1 LAQYIEIRWIL
12 CDPATRRI
20 SEVSACSCSPCE
32 KAMTVVGP
40 VRSLCQHA
48 EVQQSSH
55 GSGEE
60 LGGLNRAT
68 FVDKRWENA
77 VAYLRANGLATQDA
91 VRDILREGAQS
102 FGSWRLADASLA
114 SLVHQVLGEGSGAVS
129 PGLESWVA
137 QSRIAAVAPLGRKK
151 TVDLH
156 LARRLTIN
164 GQELDDAQADEDPRF
179 RGMAGGKGQ
188 NGRRADVMEDWVG
201 VVDAITLRRFK
212 WALALLL
219 AVASFVY
226 GIWVVFVKYV
236 GILDLFTWPI
246 IFARAGGMGTAIITG
261 LMYLTMA
268 KTLMKQFYR
277 VLDVNSKMLMVL
289 DGHKDVHIFLAR
301 CLVVTAAVHVVAHLL
316 STVPALR
323 YGSAAELNAVIACAS
338 RDAKLANMPSFAWL
352 QWPACPLSTGQMG
365 WSVLFQSTPG
375 VSGLVLVALL
385 LLLGWTGRARARH
398 SDFDRF
404 WYAHNAVLLAWPV
417 TMFVH
422 GSNQWIGVGFPL
434 VAFTATL
441 PIGLY
446 LVDRVGR
453 LLRFYVFGGAVGI
466 AHAVIRPGKGGGPS
480 GALTNLAITK
490 PTGLWTFAPGMY
502 AFVNMPDYAPNQWH
516 PFTICSGKY
525 DEHVEFIIAGVGDW
539 TQELAS
545 RCLDAQDGSAPLPR
559 VRLDG
564 PYAAPAQSALSRPIL
579 VAVGAGVGITPFL
592 SLMSSL
598 ISLIEDSSE
607 AEERALPLKEAHFFW
622 MTRSV
627 DEFLFGRKHFT
638 RIAQSDRLR
647 QKVHLHLHTTAREA
661 EGDAAAYLFRQAV
674 KRQSRADRAAFREEF
689 DAQRVLTAPQLPWCW
704 VNRSEL
710 DVLWLSDLT
719 TASHDEGEAG
729 APEPAAEERPPDA
742 MPSARSPGRSAPPP
756 LEASP
761 RADSQQ
767 TSLTSAPNGHALA
780 QPPQRSPP
788 LATPSS
794 ANSAPAQRMRAA
806 PSQDWAEGLLRSR
819 SRFRA
824 DSCASRALRSAASL
838 GRLGGADSAASP
850 GGGAA
855 PAEPL
860 VPVAFGR
867 PDFEAELRAIGR
879 HWGCQEKVHIYV
891 CGNDAIVKGLRGTA
905 EVLNAEARA
914 NAKKALPSSQ
924 KFVVTYERFG

>member
-1 LAQYIEIRWIL
+1 
-12 CDPATRRI
+12 
-20 SEVSACSCSPCE
+20 
-32 KAMTVVGP
+32 MTVVGP

-77 VAYLRANGLATQDA
+77 VAYLRANGLATQEA
-91 VRDILREGAQS
+91 HHQRPGAGRRPGGRGPEVPRHGRREGSERQARRRD
-102 FGSWRLADASLA
+102 G
-114 SLVHQVLGEGSGAVS
+114 G
-129 PGLESWVA
+129 
-137 QSRIAAVAPLGRKK
+137 LGRSGGRDHAEALQ
-151 TVDLH
+151 VGACPAPGGSLLRLRDLGGLRQVRRDLGPLH
-156 LARRLTIN
+156 LAHHL
-164 GQELDDAQADEDPRF
+164 
-179 RGMAGGKGQ
+179 
-188 NGRRADVMEDWVG
+188 
-201 VVDAITLRRFK
+201 
-212 WALALLL
+212 
-219 AVASFVY
+219 
-226 GIWVVFVKYV
+226 
-236 GILDLFTWPI
+236 
-246 IFARAGGMGTAIITG
+246 RAGGGDG
-261 LMYLTMA
+261 HRDHHWSDVLDYG

>member
-1 LAQYIEIRWIL
+1 
-12 CDPATRRI
+12 
-20 SEVSACSCSPCE
+20 
-32 KAMTVVGP
+32 
-40 VRSLCQHA
+40 
-48 EVQQSSH
+48 
-55 GSGEE
+55 
-60 LGGLNRAT
+60 
-68 FVDKRWENA
+68 
-77 VAYLRANGLATQDA
+77 
-91 VRDILREGAQS
+91 
-102 FGSWRLADASLA
+102 
-114 SLVHQVLGEGSGAVS
+114 
-129 PGLESWVA
+129 
-137 QSRIAAVAPLGRKK
+137 
-151 TVDLH
+151 
-156 LARRLTIN
+156 
-164 GQELDDAQADEDPRF
+164 
-179 RGMAGGKGQ
+179 
-188 NGRRADVMEDWVG
+188 
-201 VVDAITLRRFK
+201 
-212 WALALLL
+212 
-219 AVASFVY
+219 
-226 GIWVVFVKYV
+226 
-236 GILDLFTWPI
+236 
-246 IFARAGGMGTAIITG
+246 
-261 LMYLTMA
+261 
-268 KTLMKQFYR
+268 
-277 VLDVNSKMLMVL
+277 
-289 DGHKDVHIFLAR
+289 
-301 CLVVTAAVHVVAHLL
+301 
-316 STVPALR
+316 
-323 YGSAAELNAVIACAS
+323 
-338 RDAKLANMPSFAWL
+338 
-352 QWPACPLSTGQMG
+352 
-365 WSVLFQSTPG
+365 
-375 VSGLVLVALL
+375 
-385 LLLGWTGRARARH
+385 
-398 SDFDRF
+398 
-404 WYAHNAVLLAWPV
+404 
-417 TMFVH
+417 
-422 GSNQWIGVGFPL
+422 
-434 VAFTATL
+434 
-441 PIGLY
+441 
-446 LVDRVGR
+446 
-453 LLRFYVFGGAVGI
+453 
-466 AHAVIRPGKGGGPS
+466 
-480 GALTNLAITK
+480 
-490 PTGLWTFAPGMY
+490 
-502 AFVNMPDYAPNQWH
+502 
-516 PFTICSGKY
+516 
-525 DEHVEFIIAGVGDW
+525 
-539 TQELAS
+539 
-545 RCLDAQDGSAPLPR
+545 DGSAPLPR

-729 APEPAAEERPPDA
+729 APEPAAEDWAGRRGGGIGAVTSGEHTVEERPPDA

-767 TSLTSAPNGHALA
+767 T
-780 QPPQRSPP
+780 
-788 LATPSS
+788 
-794 ANSAPAQRMRAA
+794 
-806 PSQDWAEGLLRSR
+806 
-819 SRFRA
+819 
-824 DSCASRALRSAASL
+824 ALRSAASL